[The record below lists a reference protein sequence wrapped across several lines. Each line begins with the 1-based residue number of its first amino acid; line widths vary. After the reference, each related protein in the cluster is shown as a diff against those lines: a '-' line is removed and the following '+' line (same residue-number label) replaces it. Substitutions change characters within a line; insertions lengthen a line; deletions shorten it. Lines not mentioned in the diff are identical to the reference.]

1 MESLIETFHIDYKLL
16 VAQAINFSIVISVLY
31 FFALKP
37 ILKVMQERTEK
48 IEKSLADADAIEEN
62 MRKTEERYEQTLN
75 EAKKEAA
82 AIMARAGEEAEKKR
96 EKMLAKTKEEIG
108 QIINE
113 EKEKMQ
119 KEKAQVL
126 REIKSSVTDLVI
138 AITEKVIEKK
148 LSSKE
153 DKELIKKM
161 IS

>member
-148 LSSKE
+148 LSPKE